1 MGKYGTKN
9 HVSLNPADASIIFLG
24 QPKIG
29 KTTLMKEVAEKLVG
43 EDYLFLEMY
52 REKGHRYIEGIIAEP
67 IETWSKFE
75 DVVSDIEENKAS
87 EYPNL
92 KVIFI
97 DTWDNAIL
105 LAEQEVIRLYN
116 KENPDGK
123 VKTINAAYGGFQ
135 RGQKRAAE
143 MLNKMIDRLQSVG
156 VKVDVIMHV
165 KNKTIVDVTTEKE
178 YNQLTA
184 DAAQTYFN
192 AIKMNFDVIA
202 VGYIDREIVTEK
214 TGRKDIKNN
223 DITRKAIKSET
234 RKIKFR
240 DTGYAIDAGGRLKY
254 IVEEIPFEADA
265 FISAVK
271 TALEKEVEAGGVS
284 LSDRKKEDVKRE
296 KAALKQAEENSAKA
310 VKFKFDEDENEEL
323 INQIKAFYPDASDSA
338 KAKVK
343 EIMAEYEIENF
354 KSVEVS
360 TEGLKLIVKEL
371 SKN

>member
-29 KTTLMKEVAEKLVG
+29 KTTLMKEIAEKLVK
-43 EDYLFLEMY
+43 DNYIFLEMF

-67 IETWSKFE
+67 VEDWAKFE

-87 EYPNL
+87 DYPNL
-92 KVIFI
+92 KIVFI

-105 LAEQEVIRLYN
+105 LAEKEIIRLYN

-123 VKTINAAYGGFQ
+123 VKTINQAYGGFN

-143 MLNKMIDRLQSVG
+143 LLNNMIDRLQNVG

-165 KNKTIVDVTTEKE
+165 KNKSIVDVTTEKE
-178 YNQLTA
+178 YDQLTA
-184 DAAQTYFN
+184 DASQTYFN

-202 VGYIDREIVTEK
+202 VGYIDREIVKEK
-214 TGRKDIKNN
+214 TGRKDIKNQ
-223 DITRKAIKSET
+223 DITKQVVKSET

-254 IVEEIPFEADA
+254 ICEEVPFEADA
-265 FISAVK
+265 FINAITDALVK
-271 TALEKEVEAGGVS
+271 EAESKGVS
-284 LSDRKKEDVKRE
+284 ISERKKEDVKRE
-296 KAALKQAEENSAKA
+296 KESEKIAKENSANAK
-310 VKFKFDEDENEEL
+310 KFKIDEDVNEDL
-323 INQIKAFYPDASDSA
+323 ISTIKAKYPDATDKIKSQIKD
-338 KAKVK
+338 
-343 EIMAEYEIENF
+343 IMTEYHIENF
-354 KSVEVS
+354 KSTEVA
-360 TEGLKLIVKEL
+360 TAGLLEIVNL
-371 SKN
+371 LND

>member
-29 KTTLMKEVAEKLVG
+29 KTTLMKEIAEKLVG
-43 EDYLFLEMY
+43 DEYMFLEMF
-52 REKGHRYIEGIIAEP
+52 REKGHKYIEGIIAEP

-75 DVVSDIEENKAS
+75 EVVSDIEENK
-87 EYPNL
+87 ETDYPDL
-92 KVIFI
+92 RIVFI

-105 LAEQEVIRLYN
+105 LAEKEVVRLYN

-123 VKTINAAYGGFQ
+123 VKTINSAYGGFQ

-143 MLNKMIDRLQSVG
+143 MLNRMLDRLNNVG
-156 VKVDVIMHV
+156 IKVDVIMHV
-165 KNKTIVDVTTEKE
+165 KNKSIVDVTTEKE

-214 TGRKDIKNN
+214 TGRKDIKNK
-223 DITRKAIKSET
+223 DITIEKIKSET

-265 FISAVK
+265 FIEAIK
-271 TALEKEVEAGGVS
+271 NALEKEVENGGVS
-284 LSDRKKEDVKRE
+284 LAERKKEDTKRE
-296 KAALKQAEENSAKA
+296 KEAIKIANENSANAK
-310 VKFKFDEDENEEL
+310 KFKYDEEINEEL
-323 INQIKAFYPDASDSA
+323 IDKIKAAYPDASD
-338 KAKVK
+338 KIKEKVK
-343 EIMAEYEIENF
+343 NIMNEYDIPNF
-354 KSVEVS
+354 KSLEVS
-360 TEGLKLIVKEL
+360 TEGLEKIVAAL
-371 SKN
+371 N